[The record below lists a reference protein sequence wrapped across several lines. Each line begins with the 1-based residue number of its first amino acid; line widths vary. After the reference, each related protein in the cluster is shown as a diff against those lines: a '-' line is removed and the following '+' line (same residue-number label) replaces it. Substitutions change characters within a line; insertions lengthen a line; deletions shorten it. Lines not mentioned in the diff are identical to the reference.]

1 MLDPQAVAKTLEITF
16 SKIHDLQMRGL
27 PLLNPEIR
35 VQALGFQ
42 QYEGR
47 IFGIIITPWMM
58 NVVILPTE
66 NDDWS
71 QMELGHKQPHE
82 FPAKTLKFMVNDI
95 DGIGPCQTHSLYSP
109 MAEFAS
115 HEHAVNVAQG
125 FLEELMVENELKEE
139 DEVDEELLGRV
150 MRGEDTPEVNL
161 DDFDTIQPMQ
171 TTTTPSRGSVE
182 PGVKVNKKLSRRNLL
197 LGRFR

>member
-1 MLDPQAVAKTLEITF
+1 MPDPQAVAKTLENTF
-16 SKIHDLQMRGL
+16 SKIHELQMRGL

-35 VQALGFQ
+35 IQALGFQ
-42 QYEGR
+42 QYKGR

-58 NVVILPTE
+58 NVVILPCE
-66 NDDWS
+66 KDDWS
-71 QMELGHKQPHE
+71 QMELGHKQPHV
-82 FPAKTLKFMVNDI
+82 FPAKTLKFMVNDV

-109 MAEFAS
+109 MAEFAN

-125 FLEELMVENELKEE
+125 FLEELMVENGLEE
-139 DEVDEELLGRV
+139 DKADEELLGRV

-161 DDFDTIQPMQ
+161 DEFDTIEPMQ
-171 TTTTPSRGSVE
+171 AATTPTRSSVE
-182 PGVKVNKKLSRRNLL
+182 PGAKVNKKLSRRNLL